1 MTEVSLV
8 HVHPV
13 SSSGSPAAWSRTAS
27 VTETPSA
34 ILEVKSAEKHFGG
47 VVALSDGNFELR
59 PNEVHAIVGDN
70 GAGKSTLLKLIAGA
84 LQPDGGEILID
95 GVRVTIANPKAARV
109 FGIATVFQD
118 LALIDHLDA
127 GSNMFLGRELLRR
140 PPLSWLGVLDK
151 PAMRARAIEEVHR
164 LKVDIRSVDQL
175 VLGMSGGQR
184 QAVAVARAV
193 AFGNR
198 IIVMDEPTAALGVRE
213 SRAVIDLIKEIQ
225 GQGLSVIMIS
235 HSLPEVFEVADRITV
250 LRLGKTVQTTTR
262 QQTSLTDIVGMMTG
276 AYGR

>member
-1 MTEVSLV
+1 V